1 MADVEMNRSE
11 EVAET
16 KPAPS
21 KKDVPAKE
29 KKTEKKPGVFKKF
42 FKFLRECK
50 SEMKKIVWTSGKQTF
65 NNTVVVIAAMLVIGA
80 FVVGLDYLFGWI
92 IQGLISL

>member
-1 MADVEMNRSE
+1 MADTEKSRSE

-21 KKDVPAKE
+21 KKDAHAKE
-29 KKTEKKPGVFKKF
+29 KKAKKPNF
-42 FKFLRECK
+42 FKRIFKYLRECK
-50 SEMKKIVWTSGKQTF
+50 SEMKKIVWSSGKQTF
-65 NNTVVVIAAMLVIGA
+65 NNTVVVIIAMVVIGA

>member
-21 KKDVPAKE
+21 KKE

-42 FKFLRECK
+42 FKFFRECK

-65 NNTVVVIAAMLVIGA
+65 NNTVVVIVAMLVIGA